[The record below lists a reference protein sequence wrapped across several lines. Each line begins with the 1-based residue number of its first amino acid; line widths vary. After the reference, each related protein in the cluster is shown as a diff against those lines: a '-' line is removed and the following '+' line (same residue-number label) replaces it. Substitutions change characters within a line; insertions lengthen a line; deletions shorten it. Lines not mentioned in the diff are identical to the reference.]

1 MSSERP
7 QASDNGAAS
16 AAGSQTRKSRL
27 HSPRLFAYLLDADD
41 ELAAAFDVRMR
52 FAARQLTTAR
62 VLEAEPGSAELGP
75 WLAHVQSGPGLLI
88 LDGLLSA
95 DTRIADRT
103 VTELLGYGD
112 LLQPPHGQSDELLEL
127 ATCWRVLRPTRFA
140 LLDGDFAQRAR
151 PWPQI
156 ARALLRRAERRADDL
171 SVLRAI
177 SCQPRLELRL
187 VLFLW
192 HVAGRWGRVEPGGL
206 RLSLPLTHRL
216 LGQLVSAERP
226 SVSHALARLARAGIV
241 TGSADDLHL
250 HGNLEAHV
258 TALGEHAAAG
268 ARHSSRRRS
277 GRQGDPMHA

>member
-1 MSSERP
+1 MSTEGA

-16 AAGSQTRKSRL
+16 AAGSPVRSGQL

-41 ELAAAFDVRMR
+41 ELAAQFDVRMR

-62 VLEAEPGSAELGP
+62 VLEAEPGSCDLAP
-75 WLAHVQSGPGLLI
+75 WLAHVQSGPGLLV

-95 DTRIADRT
+95 DTRIANRT

-112 LLQPPHGQSDELLEL
+112 LLQPLHRPSDELLEL
-127 ATCWRVLRPTRFA
+127 STFWRALSPTRFA
-140 LLDGDFAQRAR
+140 LLDGDFAERAR

-156 ARALLRRAERRADDL
+156 VRALLRRAERRADDL

-177 SCQPRLELRL
+177 ACQPRLELRL

-241 TGSADDLHL
+241 TGPADDLHL
-250 HGNLEAHV
+250 HGRLDTHV
-258 TALGEHAAAG
+258 SALAEHTAVA
-268 ARHSSRRRS
+268 ARHSPSRRP